1 MLTLSICVACVWWI
15 GLQLRTKNKEAV
27 AKKASLEQNLQQ
39 YEGGLAALNPGEGG
53 VINISQSMAKLL
65 EDKRRLQTVTDKMQ
79 VVSDRLT
86 TDDASG
92 SGKGGDGAG
101 FKPQGARDPARLAAS
116 FQANKANVGA
126 GSNRELASLNA
137 RLKS

>member
-1 MLTLSICVACVWWI
+1 ME
-15 GLQLRTKNKEAV
+15 K
-27 AKKASLEQNLQQ
+27 NLQQ

-92 SGKGGDGAG
+92 SGSGKGGDGAG